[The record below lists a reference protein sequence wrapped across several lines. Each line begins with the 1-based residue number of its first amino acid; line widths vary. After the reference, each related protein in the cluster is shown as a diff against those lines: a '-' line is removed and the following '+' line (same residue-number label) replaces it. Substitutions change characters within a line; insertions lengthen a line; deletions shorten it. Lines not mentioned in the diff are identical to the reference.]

1 VKIFGYRPAQIRK
14 AIAGGLAGAVPLF
27 AVDIADLHISRLEA
41 GGLVGAFAL
50 GAYAVFKVKN
60 AGQPTPTPAP
70 SQAAPED

>member
-1 VKIFGYRPAQIRK
+1 MKTLFGYQPSQIRK

-27 AVDIADLHISRLEA
+27 AVDIADLHLSRLEA

-60 AGQPTPTPAP
+60 ADQTPPD
-70 SQAAPED
+70 QD